1 MKRASTLCRLSVAAV
16 MATALLS
23 GCAPNDDT
31 GKADPS
37 SQSTEWPPPKA
48 DRSKQENAEF
58 STRQLE
64 TLEREMPD
72 LARSMGA
79 KTLETLRE
87 ETCQPTTPYEKRPLL
102 TRVQGVVT
110 VDVRDK
116 EVARKV
122 GASLRAQAE
131 KQGWNTLPEEQW
143 GSGAGEGFY
152 HGTHPEQELTL
163 MLIYKDSGN
172 NPRLTLYADGP
183 CLKMPEGHK
192 MTVSRLDPTAHA
204 FVEEG
209 GITHAVPDAQPG
221 RAPLPE
227 STQTPAPT
235 GPEGVTGRE
244 PFDPSAPTPSPTSTK
259 GFLED
264 AVKRP

>member
-23 GCAPNDDT
+23 GCALNDDT
-31 GKADPS
+31 GKAEPS
-37 SQSTEWPPPKA
+37 SQSTQWPPPKA

-79 KTLETLRE
+79 KTLDTLGE

-102 TRVQGVVT
+102 TEVRGVVT
-110 VDVRDK
+110 VDVRD
-116 EVARKV
+116 EDVARKV

-131 KQGWNTLPEEQW
+131 KQGWTTRPEEQW
-143 GSGAGEGFY
+143 GSGNVTMYQGSR
-152 HGTHPEQELTL
+152 PDLELTL
-163 MLIYKDSGN
+163 TLAYEDSGN
-172 NPRLTLYADGP
+172 RPRLTLYASAP

-192 MTVSRLDPTAHA
+192 MTVSRLDDSADI
-204 FVEEG
+204 FKDG
-209 GITHAVPDAQPG
+209 QGDTHAIPDAQPG
-221 RAPLPE
+221 PVPLPE

-235 GPEGVTGRE
+235 GPEGVTARE

>member
-1 MKRASTLCRLSVAAV
+1 MPRNRHQATTA
-16 MATALLS
+16 ATACLLLLTGLLTS
-23 GCAPNDDT
+23 CAPAPTAND
-31 GKADPS
+31 A
-37 SQSTEWPPPKA
+37 QSTQWPPPKA

-79 KTLETLRE
+79 KTLDTLGE
-87 ETCQPTTPYEKRPLL
+87 ETCQPNTPYEKRPLL
-102 TRVQGVVT
+102 TQVKSFAIVY
-110 VDVRDK
+110 VRDK
-116 EVARKV
+116 DVAREV

-131 KQGWNTLPEEQW
+131 KQGWTTRPDEQW
-143 GSGAGEGFY
+143 GSGNVTMYQGSR
-152 HGTHPEQELTL
+152 PDLELTL
-163 MLIYKDSGN
+163 TLAYEDSGN

-192 MTVSRLDPTAHA
+192 MAVSRLDPMAHA

-209 GITHAVPDAQPG
+209 GIRHAVPDAQPG

-235 GPEGVTGRE
+235 GPEGVTARE
-244 PFDPSAPTPSPTSTK
+244 PSDPSASTPSPTSTK
-259 GFLED
+259 GFLDD

>member
-1 MKRASTLCRLSVAAV
+1 M
-16 MATALLS
+16 

-31 GKADPS
+31 GKAEPS
-37 SQSTEWPPPKA
+37 SQSTEWPPPQAK
-48 DRSKQENAEF
+48 RSKQENAEF

-79 KTLETLRE
+79 KTLDTLRE
-87 ETCQPTTPYEKRPLL
+87 KTCQANTPYEKRPLL
-102 TRVQGVVT
+102 TEVQGVVY
-110 VDVRDK
+110 VEVRD
-116 EVARKV
+116 EDVARKV

-131 KQGWNTLPEEQW
+131 KQGWTTRPEEQW
-143 GSGAGEGFY
+143 GSGNVTMYQGSR
-152 HGTHPEQELTL
+152 PDLELTL
-163 MLIYKDSGN
+163 TLAYEDSGN
-172 NPRLTLYADGP
+172 NPRLTLYASAP

-192 MTVSRLDPTAHA
+192 MTVSRLDPMAHA

-235 GPEGVTGRE
+235 GPEGVTARE
-244 PFDPSAPTPSPTSTK
+244 PSDPSAPTPSSTSTK
-259 GFLED
+259 GFLDD